1 MTEKVQGTRHNPN
14 AIPDKRVTVKSKDLP
29 ATLFPY
35 PTCLRTTPTPLRLSP
50 RQTSQPTSHFV
61 PPKTFSQNKTHQ
73 NHHFV
78 PLNRFIWNEIQNL
91 FICVTIPRL
100 RPSLT
105 AATTDGVTQPIIVQR
120 LVNHPHTT
128 SLSVPSKTFSQ
139 NKTHQNHHFVPLNR
153 FIWDKTLRFSMA

>member
-1 MTEKVQGTRHNPN
+1 MTEKVQVTRHNPN

-73 NHHFV
+73 KHN
-78 PLNRFIWNEIQNL
+78 
-91 FICVTIPRL
+91 
-100 RPSLT
+100 S
-105 AATTDGVTQPIIVQR
+105 
-120 LVNHPHTT
+120 
-128 SLSVPSKTFSQ
+128 
-139 NKTHQNHHFVPLNR
+139 VPLNR
-153 FIWDKTLRFSMA
+153 FIWDKTLRPAFFRAKRTWSCYRTDTHKL